1 MLYTLDPTTI
11 DPELEESLQ
20 TTWNARVVDYDAR
33 KFPFAEWIL
42 GRVQRMGY
50 AVKDLK
56 ELHLAVPVSEVF
68 KVTKKLCEDTFLPEF
83 KRMVNRFVREEVVPK
98 GKLELPVAVQRYL
111 NVRIMLPNRPQG
123 VFPFHTGL
131 LYGHGPASRSLWM
144 ALTDVSADEDYTASM
159 QIIDTQRSR
168 RLMRQAVESKLGVN
182 QMTELFGKESWPLKA
197 GPGRVVFFNQENIH
211 GNFVNVT
218 GKTRVSIDFRVA
230 EARYGDLLA
239 RKIAGGYFEM
249 IPDTNEEEDRNV
261 QTPPASF
268 QNGRSNILYLNN
280 NTPSTFGVPV
290 HLQRYM
296 VLDYCGR
303 NKINYEFEL
312 FELEAMTHL
321 PTLMHIVENL
331 KCNVVLYSVFALPED
346 RAFRKRIL
354 DVALKNKVIL
364 HFVNEDV
371 QIADE
376 TGRRKV
382 EGLLSFA
389 KYGQL
394 AEQVVPV

>member
-1 MLYTLDPTTI
+1 VLYTLDPTTI